1 MAGKN
6 YINRFA
12 LVMAG
17 LAMALSFFL
26 FLGAAPQENNLVGR
40 YQLEVVVRNSF
51 PDLYVID
58 TMTGKVK
65 WVDSKNENKPF
76 DQIR

>member
-1 MAGKN
+1 MNGKN

-12 LVMAG
+12 LVVAG
-17 LAMALSFFL
+17 IAIMFSCFL
-26 FLGAAPQENNLVGR
+26 FLGAVSEENKIGR

-58 TMTGKVK
+58 TMTGRVK
-65 WVDSKNENKPF
+65 WVDAKNENKPF
-76 DQIR
+76 EQIR